1 LIYDYDIA
9 VENSYNVI
17 ILKYSL
23 DYFNDV
29 ESSYFIHNPKASPT
43 LDTINELLDYYNYR
57 KNWKRVFKLNRYK
70 AILIYNFLCNFE
82 IIKKK

>member
-1 LIYDYDIA
+1 MIYDYDIA

-29 ESSYFIHNPKASPT
+29 ESSYFIHNPKAAPT

-57 KNWKRVFKLNRYK
+57 RNWKRVFKLNRYK
-70 AILIYNFLCNFE
+70 AILIYNFLWNFE

>member
-29 ESSYFIHNPKASPT
+29 ESSYFIHNPKAGPT
-43 LDTINELLDYYNYR
+43 LDTINELLDYY
-57 KNWKRVFKLNRYK
+57 KTGKEFLN
-70 AILIYNFLCNFE
+70 
-82 IIKKK
+82 